1 MDRSDGRYIVARV
14 AFDMLYKGQTA
25 DEQTGDIEKGQRTF
39 LEICKEA
46 GVTTVDRHAPVSAYA
61 DGELLVRLIDKL
73 NGARV
78 PYAVE
83 EQERRAADDGMP
95 A

>member
-1 MDRSDGRYIVARV
+1 VARV

-25 DEQTGDIEKGQRTF
+25 DDQTGDIDAAQRNF
-39 LEICKEA
+39 IAVCEEA
-46 GVTTVDRHAPVSAYA
+46 GVTTIDRHVPVSAEA
-61 DGELLVRLIDKL
+61 DGDLLVRLIDKL
-73 NGARV
+73 NGAKV

-83 EQERRAADDGMP
+83 EQEQRADDDGMP

>member
-1 MDRSDGRYIVARV
+1 MARV

-25 DEQTGDIEKGQRTF
+25 DDQTGDIDAAQRKF
-39 LEICKEA
+39 LDVCKEA
-46 GVTTVDRHAPVSAYA
+46 GVTTVDTHPPVSAEA

-73 NGARV
+73 NGAKV

-83 EQERRAADDGMP
+83 EQEQRADDDGMP

>member
-1 MDRSDGRYIVARV
+1 MIGGSHLARI
-14 AFDMLYKGQTA
+14 AFNMLYTGKTA
-25 DEQTGDIEKGQRTF
+25 DEKTGDIDAAQRKF
-39 LEICKEA
+39 LDVCKEA
-46 GVTTVDRHAPVSAYA
+46 GVTAVDRHPPVSAYA
-61 DGELLVRLIDKL
+61 DGEMLVRLIDKL

-83 EQERRAADDGMP
+83 EQEQRADDDGMP